1 VPIDLKTGALRA
13 LAAAIL
19 VLAARP
25 AGAQEGWV
33 RDGVGLVNKGADAEL
48 RLAGYVQ
55 GDLRSLRNF
64 TEGDDEEE
72 GLNGTEAELR
82 RLRIG
87 LEGRWKRVS
96 FEATVDPADPMDESE
111 YLKDLYA
118 GVRIA
123 KELRIR
129 GGHMKVPF
137 SPEWLTSA
145 SRTDFV
151 ERSLIAFNLA
161 PSRDWGVMLHGELFD
176 RLEYLAGVFEGD
188 GRTARFRA
196 DTTFAARAELKVL
209 KSLDVGGSFTDGEV
223 TANPEGEDLD
233 PVPRGLEGEG
243 ASLYRFSETRFVQGK
258 RRRWG
263 ADARWAMG
271 PVAVRGEW
279 MQVREERLGQGATF
293 DDLPAEIAEGWVAS
307 ATWLVTGEKKDNS
320 IKPKRPISKGGLGA
334 IELGVRYEDLGFDDE
349 GDGTGF
355 AGAGNRARN
364 IRPTADR
371 AFTGGLSWWPE
382 RWMRLMGNV
391 LLEEFS
397 DPLLAP
403 EPGRQG
409 QYTTILARLQ
419 FMLP

>member
-1 VPIDLKTGALRA
+1 MLGV
-13 LAAAIL
+13 
-19 VLAARP
+19 RP
-25 AGAQEGWV
+25 AAAQEGWL
-33 RDGVGLVNKGADAEL
+33 RDGVSLVNKGADAEL

-72 GLNGTEAELR
+72 GLNGTDAELR

-87 LEGRWKRVS
+87 LEGRWKRLS
-96 FEATVDPADPMDESE
+96 FEATVDPADEGE
-111 YLKDLYA
+111 HLKDLF
-118 GVRIA
+118 GDIRIA
-123 KELRIR
+123 KELRLR

-137 SPEWLTSA
+137 SPEFLTSA
-145 SRTDFV
+145 SRIDFV

-176 RLEYLAGVFEGD
+176 RLEYRAGVFEGD
-188 GRTARFRA
+188 GRTARFRG

-209 KSLDVGGSFTDGEV
+209 KSLDIGGSFTDGEV
-223 TANPEGEDLD
+223 TANPEGEGLD

-243 ASLYRFSETRFVQGK
+243 ASRFRFSETRFVQGK

-271 PVAVRGEW
+271 PVSLRGEW

-293 DDLPAEIAEGWVAS
+293 DDLPAEIADGWIAS
-307 ATWLVTGEKKDNS
+307 ATWLVTGEEKDRS
-320 IKPKRPISKGGLGA
+320 INPKRPISKGGIGA
-334 IELGVRYEDLGFDDE
+334 VELAARYEDLGFDDE
-349 GDGTGF
+349 GEDTGF

-409 QYTTILARLQ
+409 QYVTILGRLQ
-419 FMLP
+419 LMLP